1 MTTFQIIM
9 LTIAGTLLF
18 AYVVVL
24 LLIIRD
30 NNRSLKKMEERIK
43 ANRRRVSEMEEK
55 DESN

>member
-18 AYVVVL
+18 VYVVVL

-30 NNRSLKKMEERIK
+30 NNRDLKEIEERIK
-43 ANRRRVSEMEEK
+43 DTRRRVAELEGK
-55 DESN
+55 DE

>member
-18 AYVVVL
+18 VYVVAL

-43 ANRRRVSEMEEK
+43 AKRRRVAEME
-55 DESN
+55 DEEDA